1 MGFVRGDETSLSLS
15 RKRGVV
21 EIRLLDIYMNYT
33 IKENIIKEYIINKSK
48 FIVCLIKL
56 NTLNIDEEINNLKK
70 IYKGATHYC
79 YAYIFKNYEKCSDN
93 GEPNGTAGIPILNV
107 LKKNYLNDILCVVI
121 RYFGGIK
128 LGAGGLVRAYSNTVS
143 ETIKEAEIIENL
155 EYKSLI
161 IEFSYESLKDIE
173 YILKDYTVQKDFK
186 EKIRFKIN
194 IESSKVNTI
203 INKIKNINNNI
214 KITKEN

>member
-1 MGFVRGDETSLSLS
+1 
-15 RKRGVV
+15 
-21 EIRLLDIYMNYT
+21 MNYT

-56 NTLNIDEEINNLKK
+56 NELDVDKEINELKK
-70 IYKGATHYC
+70 IYKSATHYC

-93 GEPNGTAGIPILNV
+93 GEPSGTAGIPILNV
-107 LKKNYLNDILCVVI
+107 LKKNNLNDILCVVI

-143 ETIKEAEIIENL
+143 ETIKESIIIENI
-155 EYKSLI
+155 EYKTLNL
-161 IEFSYESLKDIE
+161 EFSYDLLKEIE
-173 YILKDYTVQKDFK
+173 YILKDYSIQKDFG
-186 EKIRFKIN
+186 EKINFKVN
-194 IESSKVNTI
+194 IEYNKIDEI
-203 INKIKNINNNI
+203 INKINNISKDI